1 MEEVALARGGPL
13 QERMLKALAL
23 VLATAVLSGCSFL
36 KALDYDGDPKKSF
49 EFRFGW
55 DHGIETSKAKPGE
68 VDKDGLYQPETSGV
82 DAVLSFP
89 GISTGLAWE
98 ARPNS
103 RISPTVGMELFRV
116 KTPIPYARWWIFEV
130 GGGAQMAEVYA
141 GKLLVPVVDVTVGP
155 WVGWD
160 FNERKAAFGGQITIF
175 KF

>member
-1 MEEVALARGGPL
+1 MRVILAIVGAALLG
-13 QERMLKALAL
+13 
-23 VLATAVLSGCSFL
+23 GCSIMR
-36 KALDYDGDPKKSF
+36 ALDYDGDPKKSF
-49 EFRFGW
+49 DFRFGW

-68 VDKDGLYQPETSGV
+68 VDKNGEYQPETSGV

-98 ARPNS
+98 ARPAS
-103 RISPTVGMELFRV
+103 RVTPTVGMELFRV

-130 GGGAQMAEVYA
+130 GGGAQLAEVYA

-160 FNERKAAFGGQITIF
+160 FNERKASWGLAATIF